1 MNAIWED
8 FMEEMKYDLKNG
20 KNSDRMGKRE
30 VQWNQT
36 HSIQTNHSST
46 KTYKLSSNYQS
57 SYHFLTV

>member
-46 KTYKLSSNYQS
+46 KTYK
-57 SYHFLTV
+57 